1 MLAVFMKHKSDMKYE
16 NELTRDLEREIQ
28 YVMNT

>member
-1 MLAVFMKHKSDMKYE
+1 MLAVFMKHKSDMEYE
-16 NELTRDLEREIQ
+16 NELTHDLEHEIQ